1 MSHGGGWTVFQRR
14 MDGTVDFFRT
24 WADYL
29 KGFGDLKGEFWLGL
43 NKIHRLTQASSRLRV
58 DLEDFEGTKKFAL
71 YSHFYGERCR
81 HKIHT
86 CCIWVLQR

>member
-43 NKIHRLTQASSRLRV
+43 NKIHRLTQPVAGCELTWKTLKELKSL
-58 DLEDFEGTKKFAL
+58 LCTL
-71 YSHFYGERCR
+71 
-81 HKIHT
+81 IL
-86 CCIWVLQR
+86 W